1 MRRTDSTHVGRDRRP
16 HDPTENTMH
25 SKWVFLALL
34 LLSFLGA
41 PNLAAAQTSSDWNVN
56 SVVQGQST
64 TSYTGLHSSSITV
77 TNNGPDCVIVTVK
90 ESGNAP
96 PAHDYQIPADGQPH
110 TIPVA
115 GQGEIISVEIRICP
129 GVDMSA
135 SGRITF

>member
-1 MRRTDSTHVGRDRRP
+1 
-16 HDPTENTMH
+16 MH
-25 SKWVFLALL
+25 SKWLLPALL
-34 LLSFLGA
+34 LLTF
-41 PNLAAAQTSSDWNVN
+41 LAASSAVTGQTGSDWNVN

-96 PAHDYQIPADGQPH
+96 PAHDDQIPADGQPH

-115 GQGEIISVEIRICP
+115 GPGEIISVVIRICP
-129 GVDMSA
+129 GVDNSA